1 MVVFFEAA
9 HHHVLQPPHLRGMH
23 QQDPRQAQ
31 HGRSFCLAVSRRFLS
46 SLSLSVSIFLCL
58 SLSLSL
64 SLSVSVSPSVSRQS
78 VVQEFVFCPSASSV
92 HLSGLIPRLISPP
105 PCLPVGPI
113 SVPCLSRSENDG
125 GETDSPSTV
134 C

>member
-64 SLSVSVSPSVSRQS
+64 SLSLCLRQSVRQSSVSRSGICVLS
-78 VVQEFVFCPSASSV
+78 VGVVCPSLRP
-92 HLSGLIPRLISPP
+92 H
-105 PCLPVGPI
+105 
-113 SVPCLSRSENDG
+113 
-125 GETDSPSTV
+125 PSTHLAPALPTGWPNQRPLSLSV
-134 C
+134 